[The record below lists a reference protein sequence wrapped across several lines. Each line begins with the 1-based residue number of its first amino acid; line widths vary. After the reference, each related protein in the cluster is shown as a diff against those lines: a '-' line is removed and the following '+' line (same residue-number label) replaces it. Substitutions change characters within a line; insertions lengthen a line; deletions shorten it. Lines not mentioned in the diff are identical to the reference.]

1 MSKFHSTPE
10 RDWYQLLS
18 NTIDKVVKETKMPRE
33 NAFTL
38 CDKMLEALCRYDSV
52 LVVQTNA
59 LLNHNIQNAEDV
71 KLWLVKNLTEIIQE
85 IVDGDDPR
93 VFIVEPGIDS

>member
-1 MSKFHSTPE
+1 MSKFHSTPPE
-10 RDWYQLLS
+10 DWHQLLS
-18 NTIDKVVKETKMPRE
+18 NTIDAVVEATKMPRE
-33 NAFTL
+33 NVFTL

-59 LLNHNIQNAEDV
+59 LLSHNIQDSEDV
-71 KLWLVKNLTEIIQE
+71 KLWMVKNLTEIIQE
-85 IVDGDDPR
+85 IVNGDDPR